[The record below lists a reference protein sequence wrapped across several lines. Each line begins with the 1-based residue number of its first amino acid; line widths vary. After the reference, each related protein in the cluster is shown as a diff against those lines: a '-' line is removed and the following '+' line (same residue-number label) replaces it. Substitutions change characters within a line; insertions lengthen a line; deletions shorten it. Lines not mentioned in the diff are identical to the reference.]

1 MIWFF
6 VRGKE
11 HLRSIHTFGTPTE
24 LLARFPALPRALKL
38 EGWHLPPIWSGAGAE
53 LRS

>member
-6 VRGKE
+6 VRGSE
-11 HLRSIHTFGTPTE
+11 HTFGTPTE
-24 LLARFPALPRALKL
+24 LLARFPAFPRALKL
-38 EGWHLPPIWSGAGAE
+38 EGWHLPPIWSGAGTE